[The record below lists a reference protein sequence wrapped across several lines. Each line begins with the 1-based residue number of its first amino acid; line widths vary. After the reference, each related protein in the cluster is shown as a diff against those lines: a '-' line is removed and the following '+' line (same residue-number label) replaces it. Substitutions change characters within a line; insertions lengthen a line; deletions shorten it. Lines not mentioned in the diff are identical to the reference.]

1 MQQGQL
7 PHAACVDLRRRNRL
21 DEDAA
26 LFRTRVSQFALRPT
40 RLPSSDDV
48 LQAGLDGRRLGGEEL
63 ALLMPDTASVGASGG
78 ILGLVGFLLVVGV
91 RHRGSLPADFA
102 KSIIRSVLFM
112 AALGFLA
119 KDYIDNAAHAG
130 GFLVGCVIA
139 LPLSGNVR
147 ELGRYPDRGAVVKA
161 GWAAV
166 AVLGVATIWVLVRL
180 AVVAKLGATG

>member
-1 MQQGQL
+1 MITFLLSVIGG
-7 PHAACVDLRRRNRL
+7 AVA
-21 DEDAA
+21 
-26 LFRTRVSQFALRPT
+26 SQ
-40 RLPSSDDV
+40 
-48 LQAGLDGRRLGGEEL
+48 
-63 ALLMPDTASVGASGG
+63 LLMPDTASVGASGG